1 MLAHP
6 GVGLQNIILSCLKWN
21 PDRRKTISEL
31 LSYSFFNNCKSV
43 TQLLFDIKYC
53 GLNPKDLLSNLQF
66 SSTSID
72 AQSPFRGNHD
82 KGRPV
87 FRFLKPISPQIFP
100 RNNDTSIQSLEDTG
114 MINSLQENEETSKNP
129 LNFNFDNKGSNNKLS
144 NLSYVEQGIPVAN
157 LMSCSTDCINPDVS
171 LDKFGT
177 LMNSIESP
185 KKLYN
190 MIKPEN
196 PKVHTDSA
204 DLIKYENNIP
214 AVLDPIG
221 FTKHDKSTKF
231 SNNMNKQALFRECNS
246 NYRCNSKSQIPEEN
260 FDITQQQLSKNSKE
274 KLSTDQ
280 GILVGKKYDF
290 SLSPNIEMDL
300 VKSNDSFKDTIPQY
314 ESQHLH
320 SPLNEEG
327 SEVAIEDSSIL
338 YYEPNKSLA
347 GKGFE
352 NSCNECDTNGD
363 FIDLNELNKVL
374 DQIDKDINRGSD
386 ALTCQGSANSVD
398 LTSFYQKYFSQK
410 PIDHDFDADTTK
422 ILDDTSGCRYSF
434 SGLNN
439 GESLD
444 NCHFDCNLNYRDTRH
459 ISSSSQTFDSNIL
472 PDLDKDAISSAF
484 YSYLDLEP
492 IKHAVSTGGKD
503 FGKFEDLKNE
513 YGLTDH
519 CSSSLLQQTTEEN
532 SRSFDADKLYLLDRL
547 SEGEIQNCTMPR
559 EDVDDSSVLMFTSF
573 HDDDNLESVKED
585 LPSQCQQ
592 ILDGAIRDGNRSL
605 KRVGSGF
612 QISF

>member
-21 PDRRKTISEL
+21 PDRRKTVSEL
-31 LSYSFFNNCKSV
+31 LSYSFFNNCKYV

-72 AQSPFRGNHD
+72 AKTPFRRNHD

-87 FRFLKPISPQIFP
+87 FRSLKPISPQIFP
-100 RNNDTSIQSLEDTG
+100 RNDEPSIQSLENTS

-129 LNFNFDNKGSNNKLS
+129 LNLNFDKKGSNKKLS
-144 NLSYVEQGIPVAN
+144 NLSYVEQGIPVEN
-157 LMSCSTDCINPDVS
+157 LVSCSTDCINPDGS
-171 LDKFGT
+171 LDNFGT

-185 KKLYN
+185 KNLYN
-190 MIKPEN
+190 MIKLEN
-196 PKVHTDSA
+196 PKVHIGSA
-204 DLIKYENNIP
+204 DVIKYENSTS
-214 AVLDPIG
+214 AVLDPIS
-221 FTKHDKSTKF
+221 FTKHDENTNF
-231 SNNMNKQALFRECNS
+231 SNDMDTQTLFRECNS
-246 NYRCNSKSQIPEEN
+246 NYRCNLKGQIPDDS
-260 FDITQQQLSKNSKE
+260 FDITQQQLSKNSKD

-290 SLSPNIEMDL
+290 SLSPNIEMAL
-300 VKSNDSFKDTIPQY
+300 VKSNDSFKDSIPRY
-314 ESQHLH
+314 ELQHPH
-320 SPLNEEG
+320 SPLNKEE
-327 SEVAIEDSSIL
+327 SDIAIENSSIL
-338 YYEPNKSLA
+338 YYEPNKSLV

-352 NSCNECDTNGD
+352 NSCDECDTSGD

-374 DQIDKDINRGSD
+374 DQIDKDINRDSD
-386 ALTCQGSANSVD
+386 VLTCQDSANSVD
-398 LTSFYQKYFSQK
+398 LNSFYQQYFSQK
-410 PIDHDFDADTTK
+410 SIGPGIAADNTK
-422 ILDDTSGCRYSF
+422 ILDDASDCRYSF

-459 ISSSSQTFDSNIL
+459 ISSSSQTCDSNIL
-472 PDLDKDAISSAF
+472 PGLDKDVISSAF
-484 YSYLDLEP
+484 YPYLDLEP
-492 IKHAVSTGGKD
+492 TKHAVPTDGKD
-503 FGKFEDLKNE
+503 FSKFEDLKNE
-513 YGLTDH
+513 YGVTDH
-519 CSSSLLQQTTEEN
+519 CNSSLLQQTIGEH
-532 SRSFDADKLYLLDRL
+532 SRSFDADHLDLLAGL

-573 HDDDNLESVKED
+573 HDDGNLESVKED

-592 ILDGAIRDGNRSL
+592 ILDGSIRDGTRSL

-612 QISF
+612 